1 MKHLESKKIRN
12 MEIFTSYAI
21 DTQHKHIYI
30 HTHLHI
36 YFFSL
41 LHWGNNHIFWKE
53 KHYSFL
59 ASSFNLTAEWELKWS
74 LDQVTYV
81 PMHHI
86 SAGHQ
91 PQVNCTCTFS
101 CLLPA
106 TPTGWTR
113 SWVSSNCL
121 ILVFIYPVLLDCW
134 KINQQITLKKNIWA
148 QCTGEKQQPWKIKT
162 YVINFPPWFNG
173 ENHKKPS
180 WLNSLI
186 WSQYKE
192 CHNSV
197 IGFKL

>member
-1 MKHLESKKIRN
+1 MHNEHCHQMSACLLVILKIGRDSLN
-12 MEIFTSYAI
+12 ETSREQEDKEYGDI
-21 DTQHKHIYI
+21 YFLCHRYSTQTHIYT
-30 HTHLHI
+30 HTFT
-36 YFFSL
+36 YFFFFSL

-121 ILVFIYPVLLDCW
+121 ILVFIYPVLFRL
-134 KINQQITLKKNIWA
+134 L
-148 QCTGEKQQPWKIKT
+148 
-162 YVINFPPWFNG
+162 
-173 ENHKKPS
+173 EN
-180 WLNSLI
+180 
-186 WSQYKE
+186 
-192 CHNSV
+192 
-197 IGFKL
+197 